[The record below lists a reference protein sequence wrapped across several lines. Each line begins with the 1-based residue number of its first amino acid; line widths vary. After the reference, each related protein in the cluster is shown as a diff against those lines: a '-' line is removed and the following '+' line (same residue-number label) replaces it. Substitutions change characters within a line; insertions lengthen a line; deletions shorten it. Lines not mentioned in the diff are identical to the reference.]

1 MSIVSD
7 KKFLTDEEKQTLKQI
22 QIDTQALILE
32 LGEIE
37 MIKLQLE
44 GRQEG
49 TRRFLAEIT
58 TQEKTFTSS
67 LFEKY
72 GKVSIDPET
81 GEIIQV
87 G

>member
-49 TRRFLAEIT
+49 ARRFLAEIT

>member
-7 KKFLTDEEKQTLKQI
+7 KKFLTDEEKQTLKKI
-22 QIDTQALILE
+22 QLDTQTLILE